1 MKKAPLRKK
10 STKKK
15 SNKYKRYMKKAPPR
29 KKSTKKKSNIKKV
42 ILILAVLCGIVVSI
56 AKCERGLFD
65 HDNAM
70 TVKAVITDV
79 RPFYGGGY
87 GSKYKA
93 VYEYSVN
100 GGTYNSS
107 DQICY
112 DTYKRLN
119 IGDTVSVLVNNNDY
133 NQTELLLEQ
142 DKILKFHIDF

>member
-1 MKKAPLRKK
+1 MKKAPPRKK

-15 SNKYKRYMKKAPPR
+15 SNRKKSTRKKSNR

-56 AKCERGLFD
+56 AKCERGKFD

-79 RPFYGGGY
+79 RSFYGGGY

-107 DQICY
+107 DQIDY
-112 DTYKRLN
+112 DNYKRLK
-119 IGDTVSVLVNNNDY
+119 IGDTVSVLVNNKDY
-133 NQTELLLEQ
+133 NETELLLEKN
-142 DKILKFHIDF
+142 KILKFHIDF